1 MMTTVSAN
9 ALVVEDEPSWSE
21 VYQRA
26 LRRVGVDRVEAT
38 DTYEGAATAIDA
50 MRFAVAVVDIGLA
63 VDDDTNVDGLRVME
77 KIRKVGDSTSIIV
90 VTGRSGRDVVSIIR
104 DSLKKFGA
112 YDTIAKNTLVPAEL
126 RGLIDGGLDKFRH
139 AHGDDK
145 KQLYAAL
152 RGKTD
157 PLVWDDIML
166 RGAAVGGGGAE
177 ELYRLVEG
185 LLGRFVPLVP
195 SGGGGVRM
203 LDDVASGAF
212 WSRGTGEP
220 IVACFGTA
228 KQVDEAIEMAGA
240 SGLLFGRYRVRDVSS
255 KYRTDSAKGVV
266 WRLADHHRS
275 DFG

>member
-1 MMTTVSAN
+1 MTVSAN
-9 ALVVEDEPSWSE
+9 ALVVDDEPSWSE

-26 LRRVGVDRVEAT
+26 LWRVGVDRVEVT

-77 KIRKVGDSTSIIV
+77 KIRTVGDPTSIIV
-90 VTGRSGRDVVSIIR
+90 VTGRSVRDVVSIIR

-112 YDTIAKNTLVPAEL
+112 HDTIAKNTLVPAEL
-126 RGLIDGGLDKFRH
+126 RGLIEEGIGKFRH
-139 AHGDDK
+139 GLGDDK

-157 PLVWDDIML
+157 PLVWDARML
-166 RGAAVGGGGAE
+166 RGATEGSGGAE
-177 ELYRLVEG
+177 ELYQLVEG
-185 LLGRFVPLVP
+185 LLGPFVP
-195 SGGGGVRM
+195 GGDGGVR
-203 LDDVASGAF
+203 LDDVACGAF

-220 IVACFGTA
+220 VVACFGA
-228 KQVDEAIEMAGA
+228 ARRVDEASEIAAE
-240 SGLLFGRYRVRDVSS
+240 SGLLFDRYRIREVRGRYS
-255 KYRTDSAKGVV
+255 TASAKGVV
-266 WRLADHHRS
+266 WALGDYDRS